1 MTVECAI
8 SIDFEA
14 VRCIAQVTTRCSELR
29 TPVGSLQRIVTRISH
44 QLTNLCFV
52 HPRTLLLRLIKFTV
66 LISVCT
72 HFVACLWYILGCQA
86 GTCRSGTW
94 AGTASLVNTTVDD
107 ADHHLNS
114 LYWSMATMATT
125 GPTDIMLCLV

>member
-1 MTVECAI
+1 MYTHCGG
-8 SIDFEA
+8 F
-14 VRCIAQVTTRCSELR
+14 TLYNYY
-29 TPVGSLQRIVTRISH
+29 PVMAEMKFSRV
-44 QLTNLCFV
+44 V

-94 AGTASLVNTTVDD
+94 AGTASLVNTTIDD
-107 ADHHLNS
+107 ADHYLNS
-114 LYWSMATMATT
+114 LYWSMATMTTT
-125 GPTDIMLCLV
+125 GTPDIMPWWVSLYTTHN